1 MIEKHNRDIVSH
13 FLSLIE
19 NDPTTPNKLAKTK
32 LIAWLTLLSKFSNP
46 KALYATHTLRSVYL
60 TLLSHPDRALQN
72 ISLSCLLAYKSPLLV
87 PYEERIRGL
96 LDDTRWREE
105 LTLLDIDSIPPP
117 VRSDVVDM
125 IIRVLFGV
133 MLGRGQG
140 RSGGAERRSA
150 VLSTLAAC
158 TDQELGLLIDLML
171 KPIRWDRT
179 SGQEFTTEGVLSA
192 TLFEIGQDGVS
203 QKQLVGFLNL
213 LGDVL
218 KNLGSRLVCY
228 WPALLGA
235 TINITA
241 TAHSRIEKVTDSTLA
256 VEVHTSEDDEEEVLE
271 DEMNYVDE
279 IPVSGPSTSPLKVTR
294 SIRQIGVKRF
304 TDFFSIPAVF
314 DFTPYM
320 PTAFKFFITPRLSSF
335 DKENTQAPS
344 ALLELFHSW
353 TIDGIH
359 LSFLVDFNHD
369 TLPKIFDC
377 LIATNVKHSVISKIF
392 DIIENIIHFSTE
404 DEYVSLHLLKP
415 FVSRLLSNLSSLMEK
430 TKGSILPT
438 TIGQRQIAILS
449 EVSKYSKEPEQA
461 STLLAMLIPLLRKPH
476 KVVPDK
482 VKVGL
487 VKIVGDLIRLIPDL
501 ADRNSVTFQT
511 TYRLLSHLF
520 QALRSRPARINL
532 VSTFD
537 RLAQTV
543 TSLSALANLLG
554 SLNAYSLKRLD
565 EPDFDRRLRAFASLN
580 NTFHQTMLP
589 SDWLPVLF
597 NMLYFIQDAGEL
609 ATRTNA
615 SFAMKHFIDH
625 FAAQSSSDY
634 DQIFLTVL
642 YPGIKN
648 GLRTKNESVRAE
660 LLGVLA
666 YSVEKCT
673 HVATIKEME
682 ALLEGGDEE
691 ANFFNNV
698 LHVQVHRRSR
708 ALRRLVD
715 HCDEGHI
722 RSSSINEIFIPL
734 VGNFISAGTVEHHLI
749 DVAITTTGRMAR
761 RLAWP
766 AYYALVR
773 KYLSL
778 SEAKDISERVYMR
791 TLVSLLDNFHFSMD
805 QVESKN
811 AGVEVAEEEELG
823 EDLPEP
829 AISDQL
835 DIATV
840 GRIGDAVNLHL
851 LPKLL
856 SFLESS
862 DPNTENQTRILIAAG
877 FVAVAKHL
885 PITARDA
892 QITRLLTIL
901 SQILR
906 SRSQEMRDLVRDSLN
921 RIFVNLGPSY
931 LPTLFRELRASL
943 TRGPQLH
950 VLAHIT
956 HSVISHVTS
965 GEHASNFSTLDD
977 CVNDIAHIAAEVI
990 FGESGKDLQ
999 AEDFKSKMREVRGSS
1014 SRGLD
1019 SFSIIAKN
1027 ISPSKISSLL
1037 APVKGVMHETSSLK
1051 FMGLVDEVLKRI
1063 TVGLNGNQ
1071 HLDAT
1076 ELLTL
1081 CNTLISQNARF
1092 LQQTPLRL
1100 RSSVKNDIMVQV
1112 TRQVATQNNHYADNS
1127 HRYVPSLLQQRT
1139 SYSLSHRFVVFGMNL
1154 LHTALKRNRF
1164 DFQDPI
1170 VLAKLEAMVVVVGNT
1185 LYSKN
1190 ASVLT
1195 LGIRCAAGLA
1205 KCPLKGIQK
1214 SIPVIVHQIHE
1225 ILKQIGN
1232 TESDLSQTALTSL
1245 ATILRDGPP
1254 VQVKEKDLDYLL
1266 GLISPD
1272 LDDQSRQ
1279 APAFAL
1285 LKAIVARKFVVP
1297 EIYDLMERVSEI
1309 SVTSQSPHVQELCR
1323 VVLLQFL
1330 LDYPQGKGRL
1340 QNQMS
1345 FFAKNLT
1352 YVHESGRTSVM
1363 ELLNAVILKFQAAL
1377 IEEYAELL
1385 FVALVMV
1392 IANDD
1397 SAKCREM
1404 AAQLIKNL
1412 WTRSD
1417 EDRKRNLLSHT
1428 HSWVSQ
1434 TSRELLTTV
1443 ATQVYGL
1450 ILDVAQEEL
1459 SSHVSD
1465 ILDALNI
1472 SLQRIEVSV
1481 LANGDGEPAVEIEH
1495 SWQLAYHSLTV
1506 LFKLLSVFPNQNDSI
1521 AWKGVIELLLFPHSW
1536 VRIAAC
1542 RLLGLLLNSVP
1553 VASPRTDLPADSPLS
1568 TLGMREVATRLTQ
1581 QLKGEHLNET
1591 LSVQV
1596 IKNMFFIGKCFCL
1609 IPIEGPTTPLDGTE
1623 DPETPGGDERV
1634 KSMDQPLPWLFS
1646 TLSYQIRSA
1655 HIARTSRAVTKV
1667 RAFSYHIIYRS
1678 EIRVGSPTG
1687 LSNLLLASVGLRRWH
1702 LIWNQLSWRRSSSIF

>member
-1 MIEKHNRDIVSH
+1 LVEKHNRDIVSH

-19 NDPTTPNKLAKTK
+19 NDPTSPNKLPKTQ
-32 LIAWLTLLSKFSNP
+32 LITWLTLLSKFSNP

-60 TLLSHPDRALQN
+60 TLLSHPDRSLQN
-72 ISLSCLLAYKSPLLV
+72 ISLSCLLAYKSPSLV

-105 LTLLDIDSIPPP
+105 LTLLDIAGIPPAI
-117 VRSDVVDM
+117 RSDVVDM
-125 IIRVLFGV
+125 IIRVLFGI

-140 RSGGAERRSA
+140 RGGGAERRSA
-150 VLSTLAAC
+150 VLSAFAAC

-171 KPIRWDRT
+171 KPIGWDRT
-179 SGQEFTTEGVLSA
+179 SGQEFTTEGVLFA

-235 TINITA
+235 TINIIA
-241 TAHSRIEKVTDSTLA
+241 TAHSRIEKVTDSSLA
-256 VEVHTSEDDEEEVLE
+256 VEVTSEGDEEENLE

-279 IPVSGPSTSPLKVTR
+279 IPVSGPSTLPLKVTR

-304 TDFFSIPAVF
+304 TDFFGIPAVF

-344 ALLELFHSW
+344 ALLDLFHSW

-392 DIIENIIHFSTE
+392 DIVENIIHFSTE
-404 DEYVSLHLLKP
+404 DEYVSAHLLKP

-438 TIGQRQIAILS
+438 NIGQRQIAILS
-449 EVSKYSKEPEQA
+449 EVSKHSREPEQA
-461 STLLAMLIPLLRKPH
+461 STLLAMLLPLLRKPH

-511 TYRLLSHLF
+511 TYRLLSRLF

-543 TSLSALANLLG
+543 TSLSDMANLLG
-554 SLNAYSLKRLD
+554 SLNAYSVKRLD
-565 EPDFDRRLRAFASLN
+565 EPDFDRRLRAFACLN
-580 NTFHQTMLP
+580 ETFHQTMLP

-615 SFAMKHFIDH
+615 SFAMKRFIDH

-648 GLRTKNESVRAE
+648 GLRTKSESVRAE

-682 ALLEGGDEE
+682 VLLEGGDEE
-691 ANFFNNV
+691 ASFFNNV

-708 ALRRLVD
+708 ALRRLAD

-734 VGNFISAGTVEHHLI
+734 VGNFISAGTVEHHLV

-778 SEAKDISERVYMR
+778 SEAKDISERVYVR
-791 TLVSLLDNFHFSMD
+791 SLVSLLDNFHFSMD

-811 AGVEVAEEEELG
+811 SAVEVAEDEDELS

-829 AISDQL
+829 AISDQI

-840 GRIGDAVNLHL
+840 GRIGDAVNLRL

-856 SFLESS
+856 GFLESS

-885 PITARDA
+885 PIAARDA

-965 GEHASNFSTLDD
+965 GEHASNFSNLDD

-1081 CNTLISQNARF
+1081 CNTLISQNAKF
-1092 LQQTPLRL
+1092 LQQTPLRHKN
-1100 RSSVKNDIMVQV
+1100 SVKNDVMVQV
-1112 TRQVATQNNHYADNS
+1112 TRQVTTQSNHYADNS
-1127 HRYVPSLLQQRT
+1127 HRYVTFSPFNKT
-1139 SYSLSHRFVVFGMNL
+1139 SYSLSVSQVCRFWDEPSTHRSQ
-1154 LHTALKRNRF
+1154 A
-1164 DFQDPI
+1164 
-1170 VLAKLEAMVVVVGNT
+1170 
-1185 LYSKN
+1185 
-1190 ASVLT
+1190 
-1195 LGIRCAAGLA
+1195 
-1205 KCPLKGIQK
+1205 K
-1214 SIPVIVHQIHE
+1214 SI
-1225 ILKQIGN
+1225 
-1232 TESDLSQTALTSL
+1232 
-1245 ATILRDGPP
+1245 R
-1254 VQVKEKDLDYLL
+1254 
-1266 GLISPD
+1266 
-1272 LDDQSRQ
+1272 
-1279 APAFAL
+1279 F
-1285 LKAIVARKFVVP
+1285 
-1297 EIYDLMERVSEI
+1297 
-1309 SVTSQSPHVQELCR
+1309 
-1323 VVLLQFL
+1323 
-1330 LDYPQGKGRL
+1330 
-1340 QNQMS
+1340 
-1345 FFAKNLT
+1345 
-1352 YVHESGRTSVM
+1352 
-1363 ELLNAVILKFQAAL
+1363 
-1377 IEEYAELL
+1377 
-1385 FVALVMV
+1385 
-1392 IANDD
+1392 
-1397 SAKCREM
+1397 
-1404 AAQLIKNL
+1404 
-1412 WTRSD
+1412 
-1417 EDRKRNLLSHT
+1417 
-1428 HSWVSQ
+1428 
-1434 TSRELLTTV
+1434 
-1443 ATQVYGL
+1443 
-1450 ILDVAQEEL
+1450 
-1459 SSHVSD
+1459 
-1465 ILDALNI
+1465 
-1472 SLQRIEVSV
+1472 
-1481 LANGDGEPAVEIEH
+1481 
-1495 SWQLAYHSLTV
+1495 
-1506 LFKLLSVFPNQNDSI
+1506 
-1521 AWKGVIELLLFPHSW
+1521 
-1536 VRIAAC
+1536 
-1542 RLLGLLLNSVP
+1542 
-1553 VASPRTDLPADSPLS
+1553 
-1568 TLGMREVATRLTQ
+1568 
-1581 QLKGEHLNET
+1581 
-1591 LSVQV
+1591 
-1596 IKNMFFIGKCFCL
+1596 
-1609 IPIEGPTTPLDGTE
+1609 
-1623 DPETPGGDERV
+1623 
-1634 KSMDQPLPWLFS
+1634 
-1646 TLSYQIRSA
+1646 
-1655 HIARTSRAVTKV
+1655 
-1667 RAFSYHIIYRS
+1667 
-1678 EIRVGSPTG
+1678 
-1687 LSNLLLASVGLRRWH
+1687 
-1702 LIWNQLSWRRSSSIF
+1702 

>member
-1 MIEKHNRDIVSH
+1 
-13 FLSLIE
+13 
-19 NDPTTPNKLAKTK
+19 
-32 LIAWLTLLSKFSNP
+32 
-46 KALYATHTLRSVYL
+46 VYL
-60 TLLSHPDRALQN
+60 TLLSHPDRSLQN
-72 ISLSCLLAYKSPLLV
+72 ISLSCLLAYKSPSLV

-105 LTLLDIDSIPPP
+105 LTLLDIDGIPPAL
-117 VRSDVVDM
+117 RSDAVDM

-140 RSGGAERRSA
+140 RGGSAERRSA

-171 KPIRWDRT
+171 KPIGWDRT
-179 SGQEFTTEGVLSA
+179 SGQELTIEGVLCTTSV
-192 TLFEIGQDGVS
+192 EIGQDGVS

-218 KNLGSRLVCY
+218 KNLGSRLVRY

-235 TINITA
+235 TINIIA
-241 TAHSRIEKVTDSTLA
+241 TAHSRIEKVTDSTFA
-256 VEVHTSEDDEEEVLE
+256 VEVHTLEGEEEEDLEDD
-271 DEMNYVDE
+271 VDE
-279 IPVSGPSTSPLKVTR
+279 IPISGPSTLHLKVTR
-294 SIRQIGVKRF
+294 AIRQIGVKRF
-304 TDFFSIPAVF
+304 TDFFGIPAVF

-320 PTAFKFFITPRLSSF
+320 PTAFKSFITPRLSSF
-335 DKENTQAPS
+335 NKENTQAPS

-377 LIATNVKHSVISKIF
+377 LIATNVKPSVISKIF
-392 DIIENIIHFSTE
+392 DIVENIIHFSTE
-404 DEYVSLHLLKP
+404 DEYISANLLKP
-415 FVSRLLSNLSSLMEK
+415 FVSRLLSNLSGLMEK

-449 EVSKYSKEPEQA
+449 EVSKHCREPEQA

-511 TYRLLSHLF
+511 TYRLLSRLF
-520 QALRSRPARINL
+520 QTLRSRPARINL

-543 TSLSALANLLG
+543 TSLSDMADLLG
-554 SLNAYSLKRLD
+554 SLNAYSVKRLD

-580 NTFHQTMLP
+580 ETFHQTMLP

-597 NMLYFIQDAGEL
+597 NMLYFIQDSGEL
-609 ATRTNA
+609 ATRANA

-660 LLGVLA
+660 LLSVLA

-682 ALLEGGDEE
+682 VLLEGGDEE

-708 ALRRLVD
+708 ALRRLAD

-722 RSSSINEIFIPL
+722 RSSSIKEIFIPL
-734 VGNFISAGTVEHHLI
+734 VGNFISAGTVEHHLV

-761 RLAWP
+761 RLAWT

-778 SEAKDISERVYMR
+778 SEAKDISERVYVR

-805 QVESKN
+805 QVESKIG
-811 AGVEVAEEEELG
+811 AVEVAEDEDEFG

-829 AISDQL
+829 ASTAISDQL

-840 GRIGDAVNLHL
+840 GQIGDAVNLRL

-856 SFLESS
+856 GFLESS

-885 PITARDA
+885 PVAARDA

-956 HSVISHVTS
+956 HSVISHVTT

-977 CVNDIAHIAAEVI
+977 CVNDIAHIAAEVV

-1081 CNTLISQNARF
+1081 CNTLISQNAKF
-1092 LQQTPLRL
+1092 LQQTPLR
-1100 RSSVKNDIMVQV
+1100 RRNSVKNDVMVQV
-1112 TRQVATQNNHYADNS
+1112 TRQVTSQSNHYADNS
-1127 HRYVPSLLQQRT
+1127 HRHVTFSPSAK
-1139 SYSLSHRFVVFGMNL
+1139 
-1154 LHTALKRNRF
+1154 LHTHCL
-1164 DFQDPI
+1164 
-1170 VLAKLEAMVVVVGNT
+1170 
-1185 LYSKN
+1185 
-1190 ASVLT
+1190 
-1195 LGIRCAAGLA
+1195 
-1205 KCPLKGIQK
+1205 
-1214 SIPVIVHQIHE
+1214 
-1225 ILKQIGN
+1225 IG
-1232 TESDLSQTALTSL
+1232 
-1245 ATILRDGPP
+1245 
-1254 VQVKEKDLDYLL
+1254 
-1266 GLISPD
+1266 
-1272 LDDQSRQ
+1272 
-1279 APAFAL
+1279 
-1285 LKAIVARKFVVP
+1285 
-1297 EIYDLMERVSEI
+1297 
-1309 SVTSQSPHVQELCR
+1309 
-1323 VVLLQFL
+1323 
-1330 LDYPQGKGRL
+1330 
-1340 QNQMS
+1340 
-1345 FFAKNLT
+1345 
-1352 YVHESGRTSVM
+1352 
-1363 ELLNAVILKFQAAL
+1363 
-1377 IEEYAELL
+1377 LL
-1385 FVALVMV
+1385 F
-1392 IANDD
+1392 
-1397 SAKCREM
+1397 S
-1404 AAQLIKNL
+1404 
-1412 WTRSD
+1412 
-1417 EDRKRNLLSHT
+1417 
-1428 HSWVSQ
+1428 
-1434 TSRELLTTV
+1434 
-1443 ATQVYGL
+1443 G
-1450 ILDVAQEEL
+1450 
-1459 SSHVSD
+1459 
-1465 ILDALNI
+1465 
-1472 SLQRIEVSV
+1472 
-1481 LANGDGEPAVEIEH
+1481 
-1495 SWQLAYHSLTV
+1495 
-1506 LFKLLSVFPNQNDSI
+1506 
-1521 AWKGVIELLLFPHSW
+1521 
-1536 VRIAAC
+1536 
-1542 RLLGLLLNSVP
+1542 
-1553 VASPRTDLPADSPLS
+1553 
-1568 TLGMREVATRLTQ
+1568 
-1581 QLKGEHLNET
+1581 
-1591 LSVQV
+1591 
-1596 IKNMFFIGKCFCL
+1596 
-1609 IPIEGPTTPLDGTE
+1609 
-1623 DPETPGGDERV
+1623 
-1634 KSMDQPLPWLFS
+1634 
-1646 TLSYQIRSA
+1646 
-1655 HIARTSRAVTKV
+1655 
-1667 RAFSYHIIYRS
+1667 
-1678 EIRVGSPTG
+1678 
-1687 LSNLLLASVGLRRWH
+1687 
-1702 LIWNQLSWRRSSSIF
+1702 